1 MELIVIWFTICTT
14 NCCWHNFFFLLLSF
28 YFLVQVRE
36 TFHGQHLIFDTYCCS
51 TSSSVKSTFLYTSR
65 GNFLP
70 SVVFLGSTKT
80 SRAAFTISSVR
91 VSFIYLI
98 CILYSYQCRMKYK
111 KVKTNIETVNQNLRL
126 INGRFPTLSKGQIIS
141 KAIFIFLISPKK
153 RTKEIWL
160 VIS

>member
-1 MELIVIWFTICTT
+1 MSFDSRYVRQIVADT
-14 NCCWHNFFFLLLSF
+14 FFFLLLRF

-111 KVKTNIETVNQNLRL
+111 KVKTNIKTVNQNLRL
-126 INGRFPTLSKGQIIS
+126 INGRFPTLSSHFHQRNR
-141 KAIFIFLISPKK
+141 L
-153 RTKEIWL
+153 EQ
-160 VIS
+160 V